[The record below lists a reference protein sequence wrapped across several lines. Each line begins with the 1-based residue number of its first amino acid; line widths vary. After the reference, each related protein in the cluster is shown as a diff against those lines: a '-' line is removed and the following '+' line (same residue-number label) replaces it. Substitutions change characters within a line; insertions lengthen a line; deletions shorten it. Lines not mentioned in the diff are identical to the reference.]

1 MLTFTIIT
9 CTYNASQYIDRTLD
23 SVLRQTYP
31 HIDHLIIDGL
41 SKDDTME
48 KVKKYAEMKSPHSIR
63 IICEKDN
70 GLYDAM
76 NKGIDLSVGHFLI
89 FLNAGDTFTSATTLA
104 DIAKQVEGMKE
115 LPAVIYGDTDIVNE
129 VSLRLSIWTGRAS
142 SMECWSAISLS
153 MPILTSA
160 NTCIT
165 T

>member
-48 KVKKYAEMKSPHSIR
+48 KVKKYAEMDSPHSIR
-63 IICEKDN
+63 IICEKDK

-89 FLNAGDTFTSATTLA
+89 FLNAGDTFASATTLA

-115 LPAVIYGDTDIVNE
+115 LPAVIYGDTDIE
-129 VSLRLSIWTGRAS
+129 IGRAS
-142 SMECWSAISLS
+142 CRERV
-153 MPILTSA
+153 
-160 NTCIT
+160 
-165 T
+165 